1 MTGDKMASTTC
12 RWPFCV
18 GTSYTSSKVLA
29 DVPVTVDMIDVLTWP
44 SFMRVTAVFFQECVP
59 TFDRSTSSKVWVFS
73 ARWCSTLCLQRMS
86 HVFLICFR
94 KERSDIGLSITGLFC
109 PDPVRA
115 QKRYLSSFLNTAPC
129 KSWASKGHCALSDWS
144 GFWVIHDQRSLAKL
158 SGSGTHRGWVL
169 PFTCGMFASGKPLPW
184 GSMFLNQFVL
194 ACLAASARSP
204 KQSCTSRSAPAHGA
218 WHSCT
223 TVAKNS
229 ETCSVLSASLP
240 PRLFTTFSCRV
251 PNVVGCKISPIVLG
265 ASRTYSRIHP
275 LQHGWEQ
282 MVYSCNQLFCCDTL
296 HWRKICQLIVPF
308 ASLDPFVDRFC
319 FYVSVALPWLEL
331 NIELGFQRYPM

>member
-1 MTGDKMASTTC
+1 
-12 RWPFCV
+12 
-18 GTSYTSSKVLA
+18 
-29 DVPVTVDMIDVLTWP
+29 
-44 SFMRVTAVFFQECVP
+44 MRVTAVFFQECVP

-240 PRLFTTFSCRV
+240 PRLFTTFFLQSSKCCWLQNFTNRAWGLKDLQQDSSTSARLRANGLFLQSV
-251 PNVVGCKISPIVLG
+251 VLLRHFALAQNMPIDRPFRLPGPLCGPLLLLRFGGFAMAWIKYRAGLSTLPNVRNKLVIS
-265 ASRTYSRIHP
+265 
-275 LQHGWEQ
+275 
-282 MVYSCNQLFCCDTL
+282 
-296 HWRKICQLIVPF
+296 
-308 ASLDPFVDRFC
+308 
-319 FYVSVALPWLEL
+319 
-331 NIELGFQRYPM
+331 